1 MKCDSPGF
9 NCSAIII
16 AGNGDFNVKHYTGE
30 FNAYQRTYVIEP
42 KNIKHYALMYINAKN
57 MVDSFKSGSNG
68 SIVKFITLDDIKNI
82 DVVIPDDDKY
92 LDYLNSIVFSIEKY
106 EIEIEKIE
114 KLKQELLPLLFNGQI
129 EIED

>member
-9 NCSAIII
+9 NCSAII

-30 FNAYQRTYVIEP
+30 FNAYQRTYVM
-42 KNIKHYALMYINAKN
+42 NIKHYALMYINTKN
-57 MVDSFKSGSNG
+57 MVDLFKSGSNG

-106 EIEIEKIE
+106 EIEIEKIK